1 MPSMHCIAMFY
12 IFYYQIY
19 HYFDLF
25 YPFFL
30 SARIPIPLSQTLIL
44 LSSMQWYWL
53 NPLLSRLKPIIRFS
67 GYHTDVGSYSI
78 FLSIWLRTMFDKGYK
93 SVLRMSS
100 GRIMGFPALPQRF
113 PRQIVK
119 IGFAQLKKKHVYSIL
134 TLI

>member
-53 NPLLSRLKPIIRFS
+53 NPLLSRLKPIIRFF
-67 GYHTDVGSYSI
+67 GYHADVGSYSI

-100 GRIMGFPALPQRF
+100 GRIMGFPALPNGF
-113 PRQIVK
+113 PVRLWKSV
-119 IGFAQLKKKHVYSIL
+119 LHNWKKKHVCSIL